1 MKKKGFTL
9 IELIVV
15 IAIIGVLAA
24 ILVPALIS
32 YVARSKISA
41 ANSDAKNLHNALN
54 VGMVELLSDEEAVAT
69 LGNQNGQGYQNY
81 LLVVGQDVIDNAD
94 AASANLLYRLYAK
107 VEQYFGDV
115 AKVKTFSFR
124 LSRDGCLGVG
134 LMKGSHPGSSPIAI
148 NPDDYHQYA
157 GTWTANVA
165 LGYAVKDST
174 LYSDADELE
183 D

>member
-54 VGMVELLSDEEAVAT
+54 VGMVELLSDEEAVAS
-69 LGNQNGQGYQNY
+69 LGSGNGNNYVNY
-81 LLVVGQDVIDNAD
+81 LAVEGQSVIDNAD
-94 AASANLLYRLYAK
+94 PESTNLLYRLYAK

-115 AKVKTFSFR
+115 AKVKKFSFR

-148 NPDDYHQYA
+148 NPDDYNRYD
-157 GTWTANVA
+157 GLWDETVA

-174 LYSDADELE
+174 LYEHADELE
-183 D
+183 G